1 MAFKNL
7 HHDKRSSL
15 NVCVCGGGGCLPD
28 GRLTS
33 PTEDTF
39 SISHL
44 AMLVSLDCGKKT
56 GIPDDEREL
65 ERNPGPSCYEAA
77 ELTTAATCHPQ
88 SRIFTTV
95 VGAKKSSFEP

>member
-1 MAFKNL
+1 MDTSPAPL
-7 HHDKRSSL
+7 RTH
-15 NVCVCGGGGCLPD
+15 
-28 GRLTS
+28 LTS
-33 PTEDTF
+33 P
-39 SISHL
+39 L
-44 AMLVSLDCGKKT
+44 NLMLVSLDCGKKM

-65 ERNPGPSCYEAA
+65 ETNPGPSCYEAA